1 MLERT
6 HFSSDL
12 NETTIGTKVSLAG
25 WIEDSRSLGSLI
37 FLTIRDVRGAIQVV
51 FNKKSSPQDLFDMV
65 KKIERQSIVLIHGV
79 VQEGKSRDF
88 QVEVNADDIVLL
100 SPSVHPLPI
109 DPTGRVSSSIDLRL
123 DSRPLDLRN
132 PDTSAIFKIRH
143 ETLDLIRTKLSEN
156 QFIEV
161 HTPKIIE
168 QGVEGGSTLFQIDYF
183 GKKAYLAQSPQLYK
197 EQLTISLDRVY
208 EISAYFRAEKSH
220 TRRHL
225 NEFTSID
232 IEAAF
237 TDSDDVMNLLEN
249 IVVNVINGVIKKCKR
264 ELTML
269 NYDDLKTPK
278 FPFKRITYSEVINEL
293 RDSGSDIKFG
303 DDLDTIALKHL
314 SRTHKD
320 FYFIVDWPTKLKPF
334 YIESKENNEE
344 LSQSFDLMY
353 DHIEL
358 ASGGTR
364 VSSKKRLEKR
374 MMESNLKL
382 DDFLNHLK
390 VFSWGMPP
398 HAGWGL
404 GMDRFLMV
412 LTGKKN
418 IREVVLFPR
427 DSFRL
432 TP

>member
-12 NETTIGTKVSLAG
+12 NEKTIGTKVSLAG

-37 FLTIRDVRGAIQVV
+37 FLTIRDVRGAFQVV
-51 FNKKSSPQDLFDMV
+51 FNKKSSPQDLFDTV
-65 KKIERQSIVLIHGV
+65 KKLERQSIVLIHGT

-88 QVEVNADDIVLL
+88 KVEVNADDIILL
-100 SPSVHPLPI
+100 SQSVHPLPI
-109 DPTGRVSSSIDLRL
+109 DPTGRVGSSIDLRL
-123 DSRPLDLRN
+123 DSRALDLRN
-132 PDTSAIFKIRH
+132 PETSAIFKIRH

-168 QGVEGGSTLFQIDYF
+168 QGVEGGSTIFQIDYF

-225 NEFTSID
+225 NEFMSID

-237 TDSDDVMNLLEN
+237 TDYDDVMNLVEN
-249 IVVNVINGVIKKCKR
+249 IVVNVINGVIKKCKK
-264 ELTML
+264 ELSTL
-269 NYDDLKTPK
+269 NYDNLKTPR

-293 RDSGSDIKFG
+293 RNSGSDIKFG
-303 DDLDTIALKHL
+303 DDLDSLALKHL
-314 SRTHKD
+314 SSTHKD

-334 YIESKENNEE
+334 YIESKEDNEE
-344 LSQSFDLMY
+344 ISQSFDLMH

-374 MMESNLKL
+374 MLESNLKL

>member
-12 NETTIGTKVSLAG
+12 NETIIGTKVSLAG

-88 QVEVNADDIVLL
+88 KVEVNADDIVLL

-374 MMESNLKL
+374 MIESNLKL

-412 LTGKKN
+412 LTRKKN